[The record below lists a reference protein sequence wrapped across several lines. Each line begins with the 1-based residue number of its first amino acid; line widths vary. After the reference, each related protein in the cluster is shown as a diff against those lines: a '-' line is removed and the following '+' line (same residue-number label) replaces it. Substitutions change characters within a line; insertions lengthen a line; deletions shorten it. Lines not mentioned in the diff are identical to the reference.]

1 MIMEEQS
8 IVGFI
13 VCLILAMIYGY
24 ILGRNDRK

>member
-1 MIMEEQS
+1 MIMEEQT

-13 VCLILAMIYGY
+13 VWFVLAMIYGY